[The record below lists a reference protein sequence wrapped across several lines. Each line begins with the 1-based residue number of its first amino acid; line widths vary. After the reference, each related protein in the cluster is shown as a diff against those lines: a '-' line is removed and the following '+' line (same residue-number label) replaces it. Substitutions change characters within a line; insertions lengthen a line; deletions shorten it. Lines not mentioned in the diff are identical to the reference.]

1 MVQPEHLADEDA
13 VAHLMRVAA
22 GLDSLVLGE
31 GQILSQVKKMY
42 RLGQEHR
49 SIGPILNAFPLAEA
63 EGDLRAT
70 RGLIDYLLGCLE
82 PDVAETFRPM
92 LASLDLHQ
100 ERNNRSLKAL
110 YTNIAVGPQA
120 LENLYRQVAD

>member
-1 MVQPEHLADEDA
+1 MNHRNDLLHGNIRPSDRKEDE
-13 VAHLMRVAA
+13 L
-22 GLDSLVLGE
+22 LIYEEIPLP
-31 GQILSQVKKMY
+31 KKY
-42 RLGQEHR
+42 RSVYDR

-82 PDVAETFRPM
+82 PDVAENFRPM